1 MNQSKS
7 ARPALMTGMAARE
20 VAVWRRS
27 GDGWQVVRGR
37 IGGRALRLLSARTIQ
52 AGAGGPPHHA
62 EATLVASGR
71 RTVCRRME
79 LPTVNRSEIREALA
93 LRLETELPYGGE
105 EVAWAWQVQATDARH
120 GKSDVLVVAAPAADV
135 DAQCGRLA
143 GFDRAPAG
151 VETPQTALAQVAD
164 AMAADSTVAALDVS
178 SDGTTI
184 VLAREGCMACA
195 RHIPAGQGD
204 QAHLA
209 REVEQTLRHWA
220 AGAARRKAQ
229 RLLVVGQEEMA
240 ERLCAELS
248 DRLDLEPERPSPPGD
263 LETEAGALREDFG
276 AYAVCIG
283 AVLAAHMRE
292 RGGQAA
298 GPALRSYADGRQG
311 RKLRRLVA
319 LGALNIV
326 LVVALIVA
334 AFALRRA
341 RLRAV
346 RAEAERARAA
356 LQDYDVL
363 AEEVAILQAEG
374 KEHRSTLDIVYAITE
389 ALPKAV
395 QLTDVQI
402 APRGEIAVQGTGP
415 SVEALSEAA
424 ARLEES
430 DRFEEASLERVS
442 SGERGMTFRMNCT
455 LR

>member
-27 GDGWQVVRGR
+27 GDGWQVVRAR
-37 IGGRALRLLSARTIQ
+37 IGGRAPRLLSARTIQ
-52 AGAGGPPHHA
+52 AGAAGPPDHA
-62 EATLVASGR
+62 EAILVASGR

-105 EVAWAWQVQATDARH
+105 EATWAWQVQGTDARH
-120 GKSDVLVVAAPAADV
+120 GTSDVLVVAAPGADV

-143 GFDRAPAG
+143 GFDRAPAA
-151 VETPQTALAQVAD
+151 VETPHAALAQVAD
-164 AMAADSTVAALDVS
+164 AMAADSTVAAVDVGADGVAIVLVR
-178 SDGTTI
+178 DGT
-184 VLAREGCMACA
+184 MACA
-195 RHIPAGQGD
+195 RHIPAGPGD

-220 AGAARRKAQ
+220 AGAAGRKAQ
-229 RLLVVGQEEMA
+229 RLLVAGREEMA
-240 ERLCAELS
+240 ERLCADLS

-263 LETEAGALREDFG
+263 MEMEAGALGDGFG
-276 AYAVCIG
+276 AYAVCVG
-283 AVLAAHMRE
+283 AVLAAHLRE
-292 RGGQAA
+292 RGVQAA
-298 GPALRSYADGRQG
+298 GPALRSSADGRQG
-311 RKLRRLVA
+311 RRLRRLVA
-319 LGALNIV
+319 LGALNVV
-326 LVVALIVA
+326 LVVALIAA

-341 RLRAV
+341 RLQAV

-363 AEEVAILQAEG
+363 AEEVAILQAER
-374 KEHRSTLDIVYAITE
+374 KEHRSTLDIMYAITE
-389 ALPKAV
+389 ALPEGV

-402 APRGEIAVQGTGP
+402 APRGEVAVQGTGP

-442 SGERGMTFRMNCT
+442 SGDRGMTFRMDCT
-455 LR
+455 LH